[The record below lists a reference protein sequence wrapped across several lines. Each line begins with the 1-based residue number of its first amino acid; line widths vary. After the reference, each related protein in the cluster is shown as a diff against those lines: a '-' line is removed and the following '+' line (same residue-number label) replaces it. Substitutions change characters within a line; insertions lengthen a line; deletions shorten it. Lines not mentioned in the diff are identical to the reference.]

1 MKRAP
6 KLHRPDRQVQ
16 KDLTGLF
23 AQMEACEN
31 KPVRSSPDFQ
41 RELALVQRGFSRIA
55 GVDEA
60 GRGAW
65 AGPVVAAAV
74 ILPPTPEAMAQLA
87 GVNDSKKLSAKQRDA
102 LRSVV
107 QQVAV
112 AWAVGSASCSEID
125 ALGIVPATRLA
136 MGRAVEG
143 LRVKA
148 DALLID
154 AVKLPAVKL
163 YQHAFNFADSISL
176 SVAAASILAK
186 TARDARMGE
195 LDAAIAGYQFALHKG
210 YGTRLHQRCLRAL
223 GPSPAHRHSF
233 KPIRAM
239 ISAAHEDH
247 EEKAAKAAK
256 RH

>member
-1 MKRAP
+1 MKRARKTHP
-6 KLHRPDRQVQ
+6 PARQLQ
-16 KDLTGLF
+16 QSLAGLS
-23 AQMEACEN
+23 MDE
-31 KPVRSSPDFQ
+31 SSLESQPSFE
-41 RELALVQRGFSRIA
+41 REVALMRRGFARIA

-74 ILPPTPEAMAQLA
+74 ILPCTSEAMAQLA
-87 GVNDSKKLSAKQRDA
+87 GVNDSKKLNAKQREVM
-102 LRSVV
+102 REVV
-107 QQVAV
+107 QHVAL
-112 AWAVGSASCSEID
+112 AWAVGSASCEEID

-136 MGRAVEG
+136 MARAVEG
-143 LRVKA
+143 LSVRA

-163 YQHAFNFADSISL
+163 YQQSFNFADSISL

-186 TARDARMGE
+186 TARDAMMCA
-195 LDAAIAGYQFALHKG
+195 LDAQVAGYRFALHKG
-210 YGTRLHQRCLRAL
+210 YGTRMHQQCLQSL

-239 ISAAHEDH
+239 SALQHDGHEGANT
-247 EEKAAKAAK
+247 KNTK
-256 RH
+256 